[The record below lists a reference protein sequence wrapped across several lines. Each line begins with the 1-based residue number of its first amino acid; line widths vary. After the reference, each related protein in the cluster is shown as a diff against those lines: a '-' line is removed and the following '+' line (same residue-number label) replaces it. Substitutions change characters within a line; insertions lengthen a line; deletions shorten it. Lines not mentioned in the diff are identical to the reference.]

1 MSRRPTSTL
10 NFINDQRVHNKN
22 LAFRALFPF
31 FQYPVTITNMD
42 ELFAKLAL
50 QTAST
55 VTRIAINH
63 ATNAALVSYFDH

>member
-1 MSRRPTSTL
+1 
-10 NFINDQRVHNKN
+10 
-22 LAFRALFPF
+22 
-31 FQYPVTITNMD
+31 MD

-63 ATNAALVSYFDH
+63 ATNAALVKFLAMAYYFIEYED